1 MKNAINRY
9 VSIAIIFLFGC
20 TIAPG
25 VYAQTNTKAK
35 KNPPRSAL
43 DLMNLI
49 TNQQLN
55 AIALKDGDYVK
66 GNWQEVKKSKLPI
79 AMYWSYPTGVTL
91 LGMQR
96 VYNIT
101 RDEKIMD
108 FVNKNNRISAEQY
121 AYLRWQ
127 KNKFGAV
134 HDTKGFEKLWRLDM
148 LDDCGAMGAA
158 ILESSL
164 RNRVEFTPAL
174 KELVEITG
182 NFVANVQYRTKEGTF
197 YRPNSPEGPT
207 IWADDLYMSLPFL
220 IRWAEYKKDE
230 SSLNDAAQQII
241 DYAAYLQDSDGLLF
255 HAYFVDKKVP
265 ACCKWGRANGWA
277 AVAIA
282 EVLSVLPEFHP
293 HYKAVLNI
301 YRKHI
306 EGIVKYQSASGLW
319 NQVIDHPELSWGIET
334 SSSAQYTYAMAR
346 GINKGWLN
354 KSYLPVVK
362 KAFAGLEQQVNA
374 NGSIARVCMSTSI
387 GDNLD
392 YYNTRSSNDHD
403 YHGAGLMLLALTEV
417 HSLLENQTMKGK

>member
-1 MKNAINRY
+1 
-9 VSIAIIFLFGC
+9 
-20 TIAPG
+20 
-25 VYAQTNTKAK
+25 
-35 KNPPRSAL
+35 
-43 DLMNLI
+43 
-49 TNQQLN
+49 
-55 AIALKDGDYVK
+55 
-66 GNWQEVKKSKLPI
+66 
-79 AMYWSYPTGVTL
+79 
-91 LGMQR
+91 
-96 VYNIT
+96 
-101 RDEKIMD
+101 MD
-108 FVNKNNRISAEQY
+108 FVNNNNRISAEQY

-134 HDTKGFEKLWRLDM
+134 HDTNGFEKLWRLDM

-164 RNRVEFTPAL
+164 RHKVEFTPAL
-174 KELVEITG
+174 NELVEITG
-182 NFVANVQYRTKEGTF
+182 NFVTNVQYRTKEGTF

-207 IWADDLYMSLPFL
+207 IWGDDLYMSLPFL
-220 IRWAEYKKDE
+220 IRWAEYKNDE

-255 HAYFVDKKVP
+255 HAYFVDKKEP
-265 ACCKWGRANGWA
+265 ACGKWGRANGWA
-277 AVAIA
+277 AVAMS
-282 EVLSVLPEFHP
+282 EVLSVLPESHA

-301 YRKHI
+301 YKKHI
-306 EGIVKYQSASGLW
+306 QGIVKYQSASGLW

-334 SSSAQYTYAMAR
+334 SSSAQYTYALAR

-362 KAFAGLEQQVNA
+362 KAFAGLDQQVNA

-387 GDNLD
+387 GHDLE

-417 HSLLENQTMKGK
+417 HSLLENQAKKG